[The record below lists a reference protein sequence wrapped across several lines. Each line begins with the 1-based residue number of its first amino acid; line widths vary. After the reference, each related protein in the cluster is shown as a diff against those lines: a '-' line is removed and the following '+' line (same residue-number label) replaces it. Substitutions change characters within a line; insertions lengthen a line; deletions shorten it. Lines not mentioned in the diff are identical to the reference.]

1 MKTRILGMA
10 AVLALSCTAALAVTP
25 GVVPVQAELITDMQA
40 RLLKAG
46 STVYARVTVDW
57 RDATCILNKGAIL
70 EGHVLS
76 VVPHIKPAKGSE
88 VSLDFSRAQCGE
100 QQMTAFKLLLVALAA
115 PPQNNDLGVLTDSF
129 PVSTRGEGGVASL
142 NSMRVGVN
150 FNFQL
155 EEPVF
160 QFPQVK
166 NMRMGYV
173 GGIHGLKLDVGA
185 GQNNSSV
192 MTSKDHDVSLEKHT
206 LLLLVPSQ
214 GTFPIATASSGAVRP
229 VSADTSR
236 ASTSSTPDVSAH
248 PVQLVDD
255 IDLCA
260 PPQCSEALPS
270 GDAIDVGNA
279 TASISINQLG
289 YAPRSQRQMNTFDHD
304 ETLAY
309 LGSRELLVA
318 FNPHKLLTR
327 HTLGRSE
334 STVRVIRAAVVDTAT
349 HQVTHTV
356 DWELPDNRQYLWPLA
371 EGRVLVH
378 VGSELRVYGEGLKIE
393 NRISLDGPLAFV
405 RVTPDGSFLA
415 VGVIHERHTPE
426 LHAQLRDSVEGEPE
440 EDINILVL
448 NRKFETIGKSTARSG
463 LMEPTL
469 LNEGQAKLQALPNMR
484 YRISMLAWDNQTKIV
499 TRFDSSCTPEL
510 SSIAPDLIFLVSC
523 DKQSQGREYRV
534 LRPDGKLVLK
544 GNSTLNELGHAAT
557 GIADHDAFVVK
568 TVQSTLPATPGV
580 IFRADQFSSEE
591 LHVYRATDGKR
602 LFGVRVGSP
611 SSSRDGYALSP
622 NGSQLAVLTRDEIA
636 IYSVPGK

>member
-1 MKTRILGMA
+1 MKTRIPGMA
-10 AVLALSCTAALAVTP
+10 AVLALSCAAALAVAP

-40 RLLKAG
+40 RLLKVG

-57 RDATCILNKGAIL
+57 RDTTCILNKGAIL

-173 GGIHGLKLDVGA
+173 SGIHGLKLDVGA
-185 GQNNSSV
+185 GQDNSSV

-214 GTFPIATASSGAVRP
+214 GTFPIATAGSGTVRP

-236 ASTSSTPDVSAH
+236 AGVSSTPDVSAH
-248 PVQLVDD
+248 PVQPADD

-270 GDAIDVGNA
+270 GDATDVGNA

-289 YAPRSQRQMNTFDHD
+289 YAPRSQRQMNSFDHD

-415 VGVIHERHTPE
+415 LGVIHERHAPE
-426 LHAQLRDSVEGEPE
+426 LHAQLRENVEGEPE

-544 GNSTLNELGHAAT
+544 GNSTLNELGHAAA

-568 TVQSTLPATPGV
+568 TVQSTLPAAPGV

-636 IYSVPGK
+636 IYSIGGK